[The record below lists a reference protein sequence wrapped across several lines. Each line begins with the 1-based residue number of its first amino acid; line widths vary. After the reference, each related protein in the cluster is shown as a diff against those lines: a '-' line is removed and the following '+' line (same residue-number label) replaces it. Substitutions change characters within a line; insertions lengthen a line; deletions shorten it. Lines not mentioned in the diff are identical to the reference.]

1 MKNATEKPKILETS
15 MEILEKLS
23 YYLSFSFVR
32 YALIVGILVSLC
44 ASLLGTILVLR
55 RYSLIGDGL
64 SHAAFGAYAV
74 AVTMKL
80 VSDSLLTI
88 PVTVLCAV
96 FLLCLDKKRKVQSDS
111 LIAMIS
117 VGALAFGYLVM
128 NVFSTSANVSGD
140 VCTTLFGST
149 SILTLTKGK
158 VAVSVLISCVTIAA
172 FVFFYNR
179 IFSATFDPDF
189 LRTEDRFA
197 GIYDILVAVITAV
210 VIVLAMNLVGSL
222 LITAILVFPPL
233 SAMRI
238 MKSFKSTVIYS
249 AALGAFSSFLGIMIS
264 IVLSTPVGATIVI
277 IDIMIFVLH
286 CVIGRFL

>member
-1 MKNATEKPKILETS
+1 MKNATEKPEILETS

-44 ASLLGTILVLR
+44 ASLLGTVLVLR

-277 IDIMIFVLH
+277 IDIMIFALH
-286 CVIGRFL
+286 CVAGRFL

>member
-1 MKNATEKPKILETS
+1 MKNATEKPEILETS

-44 ASLLGTILVLR
+44 ASLLGTVLVLR

-117 VGALAFGYLVM
+117 VGVLAFGYLVM

-172 FVFFYNR
+172 FIFFYNR

-277 IDIMIFVLH
+277 IDIMIFALH
-286 CVIGRFL
+286 CVAGRFL

>member
-1 MKNATEKPKILETS
+1 

-23 YYLSFSFVR
+23 YYLLFSFVR

-44 ASLLGTILVLR
+44 ASLLGTVLVLR
-55 RYSLIGDGL
+55 HYSLIGDGL
-64 SHAAFGAYAV
+64 SHAAFGAYSV

-80 VSDSLLTI
+80 VSDSFFTI

-111 LIAMIS
+111 LI
-117 VGALAFGYLVM
+117 AFGYLVM

-277 IDIMIFVLH
+277 IDIMIFALH

>member
-1 MKNATEKPKILETS
+1 M
-15 MEILEKLS
+15 
-23 YYLSFSFVR
+23 
-32 YALIVGILVSLC
+32 
-44 ASLLGTILVLR
+44 
-55 RYSLIGDGL
+55 
-64 SHAAFGAYAV
+64 
-74 AVTMKL
+74 
-80 VSDSLLTI
+80 
-88 PVTVLCAV
+88 
-96 FLLCLDKKRKVQSDS
+96 
-111 LIAMIS
+111 
-117 VGALAFGYLVM
+117 
-128 NVFSTSANVSGD
+128 
-140 VCTTLFGST
+140 
-149 SILTLTKGK
+149 
-158 VAVSVLISCVTIAA
+158 
-172 FVFFYNR
+172 
-179 IFSATFDPDF
+179 
-189 LRTEDRFA
+189 RTEDRFA

>member
-1 MKNATEKPKILETS
+1 
-15 MEILEKLS
+15 
-23 YYLSFSFVR
+23 
-32 YALIVGILVSLC
+32 
-44 ASLLGTILVLR
+44 
-55 RYSLIGDGL
+55 
-64 SHAAFGAYAV
+64 
-74 AVTMKL
+74 MKL
-80 VSDSLLTI
+80 VSDSFFTI

-96 FLLCLDKKRKVQSDS
+96 FLLCMDKKRKVQSDS
-111 LIAMIS
+111 MIAMIS

-128 NVFSTSANVSGD
+128 NVFSTSANISGD

-172 FVFFYNR
+172 FIFFYNR

-233 SAMRI
+233 SAMRV

-277 IDIMIFVLH
+277 IDIMIFALH
-286 CVIGRFL
+286 CFAGRFL

>member
-1 MKNATEKPKILETS
+1 MKNATEKPEILETS

-44 ASLLGTILVLR
+44 ASLLGTVLVLR

-64 SHAAFGAYAV
+64 SHAEFGAYAV

-88 PVTVLCAV
+88 PVMVLCAV

-172 FVFFYNR
+172 FIFFYNR

-233 SAMRI
+233 SAMRV

-277 IDIMIFVLH
+277 IDIMIFALH
-286 CVIGRFL
+286 CVAGRFL

>member
-1 MKNATEKPKILETS
+1 MKNATEKPEILETS

-44 ASLLGTILVLR
+44 ASLLGTVLVLR

-96 FLLCLDKKRKVQSDS
+96 FLLCLDKKRKVQSES

-233 SAMRI
+233 SAMRV

-277 IDIMIFVLH
+277 IDIMIFALH
-286 CVIGRFL
+286 CFAGKFL

>member
-1 MKNATEKPKILETS
+1 MKNATEKPEILENS

-44 ASLLGTILVLR
+44 ASLLGTVLVLR

-233 SAMRI
+233 SAMCI

-277 IDIMIFVLH
+277 IDIMIFALH
-286 CVIGRFL
+286 CVAGRFL

>member
-1 MKNATEKPKILETS
+1 M
-15 MEILEKLS
+15 
-23 YYLSFSFVR
+23 R

-44 ASLLGTILVLR
+44 ASLLGTVLVLR

-74 AVTMKL
+74 AVTIKL
-80 VSDSLLTI
+80 VSDSFFTI

-96 FLLCLDKKRKVQSDS
+96 FLLCMDKKRKVQSDS

-172 FVFFYNR
+172 FVFFCNR

-233 SAMRI
+233 SAMRV

-277 IDIMIFVLH
+277 IDIMIFALH
-286 CVIGRFL
+286 CVAGRFL

>member
-1 MKNATEKPKILETS
+1 

-32 YALIVGILVSLC
+32 YALIVGVLVSLC
-44 ASLLGTILVLR
+44 ASLLGTVLVLR

-80 VSDSLLTI
+80 VSDSLFTI

-96 FLLCLDKKRKVQSDS
+96 FLLCMDKKRKVQSDS

-158 VAVSVLISCVTIAA
+158 VAVSVLISFVTIAA

-197 GIYDILVAVITAV
+197 GIYDILIAVITAV

-233 SAMRI
+233 SSMRV

-249 AALGAFSSFLGIMIS
+249 ATLGVFSSFLGIMIS

-277 IDIMIFVLH
+277 IDIMIFALH
-286 CVIGRFL
+286 CVAGRFL

>member
-1 MKNATEKPKILETS
+1 MKNATEKPEMLETS

-44 ASLLGTILVLR
+44 ASLLGTVLVLR

-277 IDIMIFVLH
+277 IDIMIFALH
-286 CVIGRFL
+286 CVAGRFL

>member
-1 MKNATEKPKILETS
+1 M
-15 MEILEKLS
+15 
-23 YYLSFSFVR
+23 R

-44 ASLLGTILVLR
+44 ASLLGTVLVLR

-80 VSDSLLTI
+80 VSDSFFTI

-233 SAMRI
+233 SAMRV

-277 IDIMIFVLH
+277 IDIMIFALH
-286 CVIGRFL
+286 CVAGRFL

>member
-1 MKNATEKPKILETS
+1 MKNATEKPEILETS

-172 FVFFYNR
+172 FIFFYNR

-277 IDIMIFVLH
+277 IDIMIFALH
-286 CVIGRFL
+286 CVAGRFL

>member
-1 MKNATEKPKILETS
+1 MKNATEKPEMLETS

-23 YYLSFSFVR
+23 YYLSFLFVR

-44 ASLLGTILVLR
+44 ASLLGTVLVLR

-233 SAMRI
+233 SAMRV

-277 IDIMIFVLH
+277 IDIMIFALH
-286 CVIGRFL
+286 CVAGRFL

>member
-1 MKNATEKPKILETS
+1 MKNATEKPEILETS

-158 VAVSVLISCVTIAA
+158 VAVSVLIFCVTIAA
-172 FVFFYNR
+172 FIFFYNR

-233 SAMRI
+233 SAMRV

-277 IDIMIFVLH
+277 IDIMIFALH
-286 CVIGRFL
+286 CVAGRFL

>member
-1 MKNATEKPKILETS
+1 MKNATEKPEILETS

-44 ASLLGTILVLR
+44 ASLLGTVLVLR

-64 SHAAFGAYAV
+64 SHAAFGAYSV
-74 AVTMKL
+74 AATMRL

-96 FLLCLDKKRKVQSDS
+96 FLLCMDKKRKVQSDS

-172 FVFFYNR
+172 FIFFYNR

-277 IDIMIFVLH
+277 IDIMIFALH
-286 CVIGRFL
+286 CVAGRFL

>member
-1 MKNATEKPKILETS
+1 MKNATEKPEILEVS

-44 ASLLGTILVLR
+44 ASLLGTVLVLR

-80 VSDSLLTI
+80 VSDSFFTI

-96 FLLCLDKKRKVQSDS
+96 FLLCMDKKRKVQSDS

-277 IDIMIFVLH
+277 IDIMIFALH

>member
-1 MKNATEKPKILETS
+1 M
-15 MEILEKLS
+15 
-23 YYLSFSFVR
+23 R

-44 ASLLGTILVLR
+44 ASLLGTVLVLR

-74 AVTMKL
+74 AVTIKL
-80 VSDSLLTI
+80 VSDSFFTI

-96 FLLCLDKKRKVQSDS
+96 FLLCMDKKRKVQSDS

-172 FVFFYNR
+172 FVFFCNR

-210 VIVLAMNLVGSL
+210 VIVLAMNLLGSL
-222 LITAILVFPPL
+222 LITAIFVFPPL
-233 SAMRI
+233 SAMRV

-264 IVLSTPVGATIVI
+264 IVLSIS
-277 IDIMIFVLH
+277 LK
-286 CVIGRFL
+286 

>member
-1 MKNATEKPKILETS
+1 

-44 ASLLGTILVLR
+44 ASLLGTVLVLR

-74 AVTMKL
+74 AVTIKL
-80 VSDSLLTI
+80 VSDSFFTI

-96 FLLCLDKKRKVQSDS
+96 FLLCMDKKRKVQSDS

-172 FVFFYNR
+172 FIFFLQQ
-179 IFSATFDPDF
+179 DF
-189 LRTEDRFA
+189 FRDF
-197 GIYDILVAVITAV
+197 
-210 VIVLAMNLVGSL
+210 
-222 LITAILVFPPL
+222 
-233 SAMRI
+233 
-238 MKSFKSTVIYS
+238 
-249 AALGAFSSFLGIMIS
+249 
-264 IVLSTPVGATIVI
+264 
-277 IDIMIFVLH
+277 
-286 CVIGRFL
+286 